1 MVGNRSIELM
11 ALRLLIQF
19 WAQEYFFLVVQCCV
33 VVMMVVHVVIM
44 VMVVMCCCE
53 FDADEDSDGE

>member
-11 ALRLLIQF
+11 TLRLLIQF
-19 WAQEYFFLVVQCCV
+19 WAQEYFFLKVQCCV

-53 FDADEDSDGE
+53 FDEDEGSDGE